1 MALKDLV
8 TNLGDFYKDNPYQ
21 AKYKT
26 KAGPV
31 VALSQGFNQRSLPF
45 GNDRPDGGDSGQP
58 FIKKNLPDVNSDPTV
73 EYPDFIL
80 RRPEEFLDTRKDDFV
95 RIGKFLKSTEG
106 ILFIA
111 KQELL
116 SLMNP
121 LVPGRPN
128 RSKPFNGLYNPA
140 MTLLQVTG
148 QGTGLHIEK
157 QGLLPIYDNQSKF
170 ETVYK
175 NEHSSESTNKLTLL
189 YKSKIKSDF
198 EYGLS
203 AAEAKTAIGLGI
215 STNPNAILSYI
226 GGAANTV
233 YGKTV
238 IPIAD
243 NSAYSETTIAKQK
256 DAIKA
261 AGDKVKVTTLNY
273 NKYLGVTN
281 TGLQLG
287 YFINGQPTPT
297 GSAFYRTWN
306 ENNNKIN
313 PDGKKTYDN
322 TVYLSGNTF
331 PETNPALTNELNVF
345 VFRQVDYQSSNL
357 KVFGRQ
363 GSGNVQDFRKVIAGD
378 KTQVS
383 PNGTAE
389 QLLYYTDYTS
399 PAVNREQRV
408 GLGDPGKKT
417 RNRKN
422 LASYDNDTVD
432 KVNMVPLYY
441 DDIVLDPY
449 GVTRDMVKFRF
460 EVIDNKNPTF
470 STYIHFRAFLGAI
483 RDDYRASWESTKF
496 VGRGEKFYT
505 YNGFDRG
512 ISFGFQVSAQSR
524 AEMRSI
530 YQKLNYLATSLAPDY
545 TNGYM
550 KGNLIRLTIGDYLS
564 IVPGFITSLNYS
576 IPENASWEIGLTQ
589 PEKGVDTGVL
599 ESPMLIEVSVDF
611 TPIHDFVPRLSAAKE
626 NALITPSKMR
636 NGYLDDN
643 PVRDFN
649 NTYNK
654 ETGQFTFNNVANN
667 QQKDYISKQNM
678 IKYATLGSVAVNA
691 NDVIKVAD
699 NAVGQK
705 TVNDVAPTGQGG
717 VFNTTTASPSTFGF

>member
-31 VALSQGFNQRSLPF
+31 VALSQGFNQRSLSF

-58 FIKKNLPDVNSDPTV
+58 FIKTKLPDVNSDPTV

-106 ILFIA
+106 VLFIA

-121 LVPGRPN
+121 PVPGRPN
-128 RSKPFNGLYNPA
+128 RSRTFNGLYNPG
-140 MTLLQVTG
+140 MTLLQVAG

-157 QGLLPIYDNQSKF
+157 QGLLPIFNDTAKF
-170 ETVYK
+170 ETVYAT
-175 NEHSSESTNKLTLL
+175 EHSEEKTNKLTLL
-189 YKSKIKSDF
+189 YKSKIGNDF
-198 EYGLS
+198 KKPSGLS
-203 AAEAKTAIGLGI
+203 EGETKSADRLGI
-215 STNPNAILSYI
+215 SSNPNNILSYL
-226 GGAANTV
+226 GGAANTI

-238 IPIAD
+238 IPFIG
-243 NSAYSETTIAKQK
+243 NRAYSQTTVDKQK
-256 DAIKA
+256 KA
-261 AGDKVKVTTLNY
+261 KVKLTIPALNY

-281 TGLQLG
+281 KSLELKYLTREAVKV
-287 YFINGQPTPT
+287 
-297 GSAFYRTWN
+297 GSTEYITWN
-306 ENNNKIN
+306 ETNNKFN
-313 PDGKKTYDN
+313 STGQKTYDN
-322 TVYLSGNTF
+322 TVYLTGNTF
-331 PETNPALTNELNVF
+331 PETNPAVTNQLNVF
-345 VFRQVDYQSSNL
+345 VFRQTDYQSPNL

-363 GSGNVQDFRKVIAGD
+363 GSGNVQDFRKIIVED

-383 PNGTAE
+383 PNGSAQQ
-389 QLLYYTDYTS
+389 QLYFTDYTS
-399 PAVNREQRV
+399 PNINREQRV
-408 GLGDPGKKT
+408 GLGDPGKRT

-422 LASYDNDTVD
+422 LSSYDNDTVD
-432 KVNMVPLYY
+432 MVNMVPLYY

-449 GVTRDMVKFRF
+449 GLTRDMVKFRF
-460 EVIDNKNPTF
+460 EVIDNKTPGF
-470 STYIHFRAFLGAI
+470 STFIHFRAFLGAI

-512 ISFGFQVSAQSR
+512 INFGFKVSAQSR

-564 IVPGFITSLNYS
+564 IVPGFITSLNYT
-576 IPENASWEIGLTQ
+576 IPEEASWEIGLTQ
-589 PEKGVDTGVL
+589 PEKGADTGVL
-599 ESPMLIEVSVDF
+599 ESPMLIDVTVDF
-611 TPIHDFVPRLSAAKE
+611 TPVHDFVPRLSADKE
-626 NALITPSKMR
+626 SALITPSKMR
-636 NGYLDDN
+636 NGYLDKN
-643 PVRDFN
+643 PVRNFN
-649 NTYNK
+649 NEINGKGEY
-654 ETGQFTFNNVANN
+654 TFNNVANN
-667 QQKDYISKQNM
+667 EQKDYISKENM
-678 IKYATLGSVAVNA
+678 IKYATLGSVAVTP
-691 NDVIKVAD
+691 NDLIKVAD

-705 TVNDVAPTGQGG
+705 TISDVAPTGQGA
-717 VFNTTTASPSTFGF
+717 VFNIATA

>member
-26 KAGPV
+26 KAGPAI
-31 VALSQGFNQRSLPF
+31 ALKQGFNQRSLPF
-45 GNDRPDGGDSGQP
+45 GDDRPDGGNSGQP
-58 FIKKNLPDVNSDPTV
+58 FIVKKLPEVNSDPLV
-73 EYPDFIL
+73 ESPDFIL
-80 RRPEEFLDTRKDDFV
+80 RRPEEFLDTRKDDFI

-121 LVPGRPN
+121 PVPGRPN

-175 NEHSSESTNKLTLL
+175 NEYSSESTNKLTLL

-203 AAEAKTAIGLGI
+203 AAEAKTAISLGI
-215 STNPNAILSYI
+215 STNPNTVLSYI
-226 GGAANTV
+226 GGAANTI

-238 IPIAD
+238 IPVAD

-256 DAIKA
+256 DATKA
-261 AGDKVKVTTLNY
+261 AGDKVKVTALNY
-273 NKYLGVTN
+273 NKHLGVTN

-287 YFINGQPTPT
+287 YFVNGQSITT
-297 GSAFYRTWN
+297 GSVFYRDWN
-306 ENNNKIN
+306 ESNNRIN

-331 PETNPALTNELNVF
+331 PETNPAVTNQLNVF
-345 VFRQVDYQSSNL
+345 VFRQTDYQSANL

-363 GSGNVQDFRKVIAGD
+363 GSGNVQDFRRVVAQD

-399 PAVNREQRV
+399 PTINREQRV
-408 GLGDPGKKT
+408 GLGTPGKKT

-422 LASYDNDTVD
+422 LSSYDNDTVD

-470 STYIHFRAFLGAI
+470 STYVHFRAFLGAI

-550 KGNLIRLTIGDYLS
+550 KGNLVRLTIGDYLS

-599 ESPMLIEVSVDF
+599 ESPMFIEVSVEF
-611 TPIHDFVPRLSAAKE
+611 TPIHDFVPRLSADKE

-643 PVRDFN
+643 PIRDFN
-649 NTYNK
+649 NNYNK

-678 IKYATLGSVAVNA
+678 IKYATLGSVAVTA